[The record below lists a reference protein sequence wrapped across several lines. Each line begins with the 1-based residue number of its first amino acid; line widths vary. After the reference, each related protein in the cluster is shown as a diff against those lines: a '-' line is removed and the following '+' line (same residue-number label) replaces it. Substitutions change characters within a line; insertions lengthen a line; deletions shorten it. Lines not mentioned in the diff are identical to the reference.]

1 MKTWTCNN
9 FKGHY
14 PVGTAAVVSA
24 ETVEVAI
31 IWLEKEL
38 NERGLPQTIQPV
50 QLIPMVTSTRKVR
63 ILCDGNY

>member
-1 MKTWTCNN
+1 M

-24 ETVEVAI
+24 LTAAHATILLNDE
-31 IWLEKEL
+31 LEKQGLGRPAKEAEF
-38 NERGLPQTIQPV
+38 ERFS
-50 QLIPMVTSTRKVR
+50 TSKEAVS